1 MMIYPLYLENRDTPA
16 KLPLLAKS
24 VARWVDTAMAAG
36 QGAGYLLSG
45 AASFHAAF
53 GDGDAALDS
62 LQALLAGKAG
72 IGRNFANTMYAE
84 SGQNIETPLSA
95 APSIHDMV
103 RQSWGGALR
112 IFPRSEERRVG
123 EKGCHTGRTW
133 GCAYT

>member
-1 MMIYPLYLENRDTPA
+1 MRISDWSSDVCSSDLRDTPA

-53 GDGDAALDS
+53 GDGDAALAS

-72 IGRNFANTMYAE
+72 IGRHFANTMSAE
-84 SGQNIETPLSA
+84 SGPNIQTPPAA
-95 APSIHDMV
+95 APTIGQGTW
-103 RQSWGGALR
+103 R
-112 IFPRSEERRVG
+112 ERVG
-123 EKGCHTGRTW
+123 
-133 GCAYT
+133 

>member
-24 VARWVDTAMAAG
+24 VARWVDTAMTAG

-62 LQALLAGKAG
+62 LQALIGGKDG
-72 IGRNFANTMYAE
+72 IGRKFTQPIEKAGLREGKRFARK
-84 SGQNIETPLSA
+84 G
-95 APSIHDMV
+95 
-103 RQSWGGALR
+103 
-112 IFPRSEERRVG
+112 RSRVG
-123 EKGCHTGRTW
+123 RDHT
-133 GCAYT
+133 

>member
-1 MMIYPLYLENRDTPA
+1 MRISDWSSDVCSSDLRHYSHLMMIYPLYLENRDTPA

-62 LQALLAGKAG
+62 LQA
-72 IGRNFANTMYAE
+72 IGRA
-84 SGQNIETPLSA
+84 SG
-95 APSIHDMV
+95 
-103 RQSWGGALR
+103 R
-112 IFPRSEERRVG
+112 ER
-123 EKGCHTGRTW
+123 GCQYG
-133 GCAYT
+133 

>member
-84 SGQNIETPLSA
+84 SGQNIATPLSDRK
-95 APSIHDMV
+95 S
-103 RQSWGGALR
+103 
-112 IFPRSEERRVG
+112 VG
-123 EKGCHTGRTW
+123 EGKSVYVRVEFGGGRII
-133 GCAYT
+133 